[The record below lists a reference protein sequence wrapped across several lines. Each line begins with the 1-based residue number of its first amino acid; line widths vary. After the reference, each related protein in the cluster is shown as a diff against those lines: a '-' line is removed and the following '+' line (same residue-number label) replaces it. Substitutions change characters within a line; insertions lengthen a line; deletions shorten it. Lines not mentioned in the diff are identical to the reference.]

1 MKLTSRSGKRRRS
14 SSPGSASFLGYSSSS
29 GGRRRDRS
37 NEGGGVSPRE
47 PVGPVLS
54 PPPGLASSLR
64 RSSLSSPG
72 PCKQVVV
79 PDNQVDKLLLSSW
92 GLPKGVLEK
101 YQSFGV
107 VQMFEWQAEC
117 LLLGQVLE
125 GRNLVYSAPT
135 SAGKTLVAELLI
147 LKRVLEMRKKALF
160 ILPFI
165 SVAKEKK
172 YYLQNLFQEEGLL
185 VEGYMGSCSP
195 AVRFSAL
202 DIAVCTIERANGLV
216 NRLIEENKMDLLGM
230 VVVDELHMLG
240 DSHRGYL
247 LELLLTKVRYVT
259 QRAATSPENLT
270 NDFSKEIQI
279 IGMSATLPNLDL
291 VALWLNAELYHTDFR
306 PVPLLESL
314 KIGSSIYDSSMKLV
328 REFQPMLQVKGDED
342 HIVSLCYE
350 IIHDGYSVL
359 IFCPSKSW
367 CEKLANIIAHEFYD
381 LQHQAEGLVK
391 PPELHPVTLDRKGL
405 LEVMD
410 HLKRLPSGLD
420 SVLQKTVPWGVAFH
434 HAGLTFEERDII
446 EGAFRQGLIRVLA
459 ATSTLSSGVNL
470 PARRVIIRTP
480 VFNGKCLDILTYKQM
495 VGRAGRKGVDT
506 VGESILVCKK
516 SEKSKGIALLQG
528 SLKPVCS
535 SLQRREGG
543 EITASMTRAILEII
557 VGGVANTPKDVQTY
571 ASCTFLAASLKM
583 EKQKSLKGKKE
594 KIQQEQHGAI
604 EACVMWLLENEFIQI
619 SEANGVKEKVYH
631 PTHLGSATLSSS
643 LSPTEALDIFADL
656 QRAMK
661 GFVLENDL
669 HIVYLVTP
677 LYEDWT
683 AIDWYRFFCLWEKLP
698 ISLKRVAE
706 LVGIE
711 EGFLARSVKG
721 RIVAKTEKQHRQMAI
736 HKRFFTSLV
745 LLDLISEVPL
755 KTIIQKYGCNRGQ
768 IQSLQQSAA
777 TYAGMITVFSNRLGW
792 HNMEQLLSQFQK
804 RLTFGVQRELCDLVR
819 VSLLN
824 AQRARA
830 LYTAGFLTV
839 ADLAQGSVA
848 EVEAV
853 LKNSLPFRSVRKAV
867 DEEEEAAE
875 ERRTFRTIW
884 IAGRKGLTEREA
896 AVLIVKEAKMILQQ
910 ELVEMGVQWNPDSFL
925 NSETCSSS
933 SESEMEDLKS
943 RQHTKKLFKR
953 PKVPKRETRIP
964 FGESLPKNTPNTVQN
979 SHRDKIPADTS
990 NYILQDEN
998 QKHQLHV
1005 EMKSD
1010 EFVSRA
1016 RKFPFLDTSK
1026 DKIVTTMNKRKSDVE
1041 KIPKM
1046 FSNEKRKRSTLYFS
1060 PEKISKMSQFGNQ
1073 SRHVNQSE
1081 VRCNVKDPRTHRIG
1095 APNITTF
1102 SFGTVKDLLNSDE
1115 KTTEFEN
1122 PGSSAQNDSLG
1133 TSVKHRTPRFS
1144 RTEESCSRDKI
1155 AKDSISEHFI
1165 LESQTE
1171 DSSGQAPEVAGNNV
1185 VGEAKPNTEII
1196 TNILMDNNNHMKNQR
1211 VYGNHTKANPI
1222 INCPENRPVVYTKV
1236 RVKEEVLLGRE
1247 QHRETGSNYTNTD
1260 KNVAASK
1267 WKGGESNADE
1277 NNPSHFHLPEDSISL
1292 SKVSNRLSLQI
1303 GAMDKGDLGEN
1314 DTKASG
1320 VKKQAGAYVASE
1332 TKNSQ
1337 SSDLGLGLR
1346 DFDDSF
1352 RLDTQTEK
1360 IIQQMSAETAE
1371 QEGAKDKNLATVL
1384 TQKNSRRQRSVSTSQ
1399 NENII
1404 YANGGSAVGMRKMD
1418 HSSLKIVDPKKKTAE
1433 SHDVEV
1439 LPIESPV
1446 LRSPV
1451 KLKGNFF
1458 SFKGNEN
1465 SVTDSQLNSF
1475 LQGYQTQD
1483 SLESAIPPGFQK
1495 RASSGRDS
1503 ADCQLVFE
1511 TSLNMSDSLLFDSFN
1526 EDLEKD
1532 EVKEQQPDPEKSMP
1546 PSEITSNHSGDIL
1559 CQQPH
1564 GSMGKAVLNPLP
1576 ADVNQN
1582 VQQQFAC
1589 LSDDSIM
1596 FSEIDSLQM
1605 VEALDGADLSLILE
1619 QHGPAV
1625 TLISRSGVIND
1636 HYSRSAV
1643 DKIGQDVNVQITKS
1657 TGENNHN
1664 PIMWSGAS
1672 FDLSPGLQNILDSL
1686 ERDKPNLT
1694 STELS
1699 TSKEKHIDLNDRQE
1713 ITSTY
1718 LAQGMSLSPNSKLKN
1733 NFEVLENNARIP
1745 TFHGKTSS
1753 PLLYKESNIISDHH
1767 LECHEFFPPSPTSIP
1782 STEHGPSQV
1791 LGTSEKLGKTK
1802 MALHR
1807 DESYPLSSI
1816 ADIEDQNLKPQN
1828 GNNHMK
1834 NHSPSKDTDF
1844 SLKFSQDM
1852 SQLTLVPC
1860 STEILTIIDV
1870 ASDQTLF
1877 QTFIKE
1883 WQCKKRF
1890 SISLACEK
1898 ATRSISL
1905 KSTSIGSRFK
1915 QVKSPEL
1922 IPVPDDGF
1930 PVKGHEDIL
1939 LVGLAVCW
1947 GERDAYYLSLQQE
1960 ENPSE
1965 ISASLAPPS
1974 LDPNLTVNERLWQ
1987 LQACLQQDSVKERS
2001 VIIYNFIQNYKIL
2014 LLSCGISLTGSFED
2028 PKVACWLLDP
2038 DSKEPTLHS
2047 IVTSFLSHE
2056 LPLLEGIETGQ
2067 GIQNLGLKTSDNHSG
2082 RYKAAI
2088 ESILL
2093 FNSMTQLN
2101 LLLEKE
2107 KLQDV
2112 FCKVEMPSQYCLAL
2126 LELNGIG
2133 FSTVECESQKH
2144 VMQAKLNA
2152 IEAQAYELVGHSFSF
2167 TSPDDVAEVLFLE
2180 LKLPPNGV
2188 QGNKKTLGSTRRMI
2202 TNGRS
2207 TRISKQFSTS
2217 KDVLNKL
2224 KTLHPLPGLILEWRR
2239 ITNAITKV
2247 VFPLQREKC
2256 MNTVLGMERLYPVSQ
2271 THSATGRITFT
2282 EPNIQNVPR
2291 DFEIEMPAPVGESP
2305 PSQAQGRSLPLRSR
2319 KSKGCCNINSR
2330 YQTLMAERVKDNG
2343 KPFSVSMRHA
2353 FVPFPGGMIL
2363 AADYSQLELR
2373 ILAHLSQDR
2382 RLVEVLNSGA
2392 DVFKSIAAE
2401 WKMIDPETV
2410 GDDIRQQAKQI
2421 CYGIIYGIGAKSLG
2435 EQMGIQENDA
2445 ACYIES
2451 FKSRYTGI
2459 QRFLRETVK
2468 NCHRDGFVQTILGR
2482 RRYLPAIKDP
2492 NPYSKSHAE
2501 RQAIN
2506 TTVQGSAADIVKT
2519 ATVNIQ
2525 RRLETLPSVIRSH
2538 GHRESKL
2545 RGDRTGLKKGFQRI
2559 FCPIRGAFF
2568 ILQLHDELLYEVAE
2582 DDIVQVA
2589 QIVKNEMENA
2599 VKLSVKLKVKVKIG
2613 PSWGEL
2619 HDLDV

>member
-1 MKLTSRSGKRRRS
+1 MMKLTGRSLKRRRS
-14 SSPGSASFLGYSSSS
+14 SSPGSDSFLGRGGSS
-29 GGRRRDRS
+29 GKRRDRS
-37 NEGGGVSPRE
+37 SGGVGASPRE

-54 PPPGLASSLR
+54 PPPELASSLR

-72 PCKQVVV
+72 PFKPVVV
-79 PDNQVDKLLLSSW
+79 PDNQIDKLLLASW
-92 GLPKGVLEK
+92 GLPKAVLEK

-160 ILPFI
+160 ILPFV

-172 YYLQNLFQEEGLL
+172 YYLQNLFQEVGLL

-216 NRLIEENKMDLLGM
+216 NRLIEEDKMDLLGM

-259 QRAATSPENLT
+259 QRAAARPENLT
-270 NDFSKEIQI
+270 SDFSKDIQI

-291 VALWLNAELYHTDFR
+291 VASWLNAELYHTDFR

-314 KIGSSIYDSSMKLV
+314 KIGNSIYDSSMKLV

-350 IIHDGYSVL
+350 IICDGYSVL

-381 LQHQAEGLVK
+381 LQHQAQGFVK
-391 PPELHPVTLDRKGL
+391 PPELHPLTLDQKGL
-405 LEVMD
+405 LEVVD
-410 HLKRLPSGLD
+410 QLKRLPSGLD
-420 SVLQKTVPWGVAFH
+420 SVLQQTVPWGVAFH

-446 EGAFRQGLIRVLA
+446 EGSFRQGLIRVLV

-506 VGESILVCKK
+506 IGESILVCKK
-516 SEKSKGIALLQG
+516 MEKSKGIALLQG

-535 SLQRREGG
+535 SLQRREG
-543 EITASMTRAILEII
+543 EERTSSMIRAILEII
-557 VGGVANTPKDVQTY
+557 VGGVANTPEDVHTY

-583 EKQKSLKGKKE
+583 EKQKNLKGDKQKM
-594 KIQQEQHGAI
+594 QQEQHGAI
-604 EACVMWLLENEFIQI
+604 EDCVIWLLENEFIQI
-619 SEANGVKEKVYH
+619 SEANVGIKKKVYH

-698 ISLKRVAE
+698 TSLKRVAE

-755 KTIIQKYGCNRGQ
+755 KDIIQKYGCNRGQ

-839 ADLAQGSVA
+839 ADLARGSVA

-853 LKNSLPFRSVRKAV
+853 LKNSLPFKSVRKAV

-875 ERRTFRTIW
+875 ERRNFRTIW
-884 IAGRKGLTEREA
+884 VPGRKGLTEKEA

-910 ELVEMGVQWNPDSFL
+910 ELAEMGVQWNPDTFL
-925 NSETCSSS
+925 NSETYSARSSD
-933 SESEMEDLKS
+933 SETEDLKS
-943 RQHTKKLFKR
+943 RQHAKDLFKR
-953 PKVPKRETRIP
+953 PKVSKREPKIS
-964 FGESLPKNTPNTVQN
+964 FGESLAKTPNTVQN
-979 SHRDKIPADTS
+979 SNTAKMSANSS
-990 NYILQDEN
+990 NSIVQDGNEE
-998 QKHQLHV
+998 HQLHV

-1010 EFVSRA
+1010 ESVSRG
-1016 RKFPFLDTSK
+1016 RKSPFLDSSK
-1026 DKIVTTMNKRKSDVE
+1026 DKIITTTNKRKSGNE
-1041 KIPKM
+1041 KIPKT
-1046 FSNEKRKRSTLYFS
+1046 FSDEKKKKTALSFSSEKLSQTPQFRKQ
-1060 PEKISKMSQFGNQ
+1060 SK
-1073 SRHVNQSE
+1073 HVNQSE
-1081 VRCNVKDPRTHRIG
+1081 ARCNVKNFRTHRIG
-1095 APNITTF
+1095 SPNSKTF
-1102 SFGTVKDLLNSDE
+1102 SSGSVKDLLTSDE
-1115 KTTEFEN
+1115 KSTDFQN
-1122 PGSSAQNDSLG
+1122 PGPSAQNESSG
-1133 TSVKHRTPRFS
+1133 TNVKYFKHTTAHLPQ
-1144 RTEESCSRDKI
+1144 TGESCSKNKI
-1155 AKDSISEHFI
+1155 IQDSIISEHFI
-1165 LESQTE
+1165 IKSQTE
-1171 DSSGQAPEVAGNNV
+1171 NNFNQAPWLAGNDV
-1185 VGEAKPNTEII
+1185 VGEGKPYTKMVSN
-1196 TNILMDNNNHMKNQR
+1196 DSKDKDNHMKNQR
-1211 VYGNHTKANPI
+1211 LQGKHTDAYPVM
-1222 INCPENRPVVYTKV
+1222 NCPENRSVTYTKIC
-1236 RVKEEVLLGRE
+1236 VKEEVLLGRKPFG
-1247 QHRETGSNYTNTD
+1247 ETDSSYTNTH
-1260 KNVAASK
+1260 KNVAASR
-1267 WKGGESNADE
+1267 WEGGNSNADE
-1277 NNPSHFHLPEDSISL
+1277 NDQPPEDNKSQP
-1292 SKVSNRLSLQI
+1292 KVPHEMSVQV
-1303 GAMDKGDLGEN
+1303 GAMDKGGLGEN
-1314 DTKASG
+1314 DPKASG
-1320 VKKQAGAYVASE
+1320 VKKNAGVHVANE
-1332 TKNSQ
+1332 TKNNQ

-1352 RLDTQTEK
+1352 HLDTQTEK
-1360 IIQQMSAETAE
+1360 IIQQMAAETA
-1371 QEGAKDKNLATVL
+1371 KDKKVAMMLA
-1384 TQKNSRRQRSVSTSQ
+1384 QKSSGRQHSVSTSQ
-1399 NENII
+1399 SENVTS
-1404 YANGGSAVGMRKMD
+1404 AREGSTGGMRKMD
-1418 HSSLKIVDPKKKTAE
+1418 SSNFKVVDAKKTTTE
-1433 SHDVEV
+1433 SHSVKV
-1439 LPIESPV
+1439 LALESPV
-1446 LRSPV
+1446 LQSPA
-1451 KLKGNFF
+1451 KLRDNYF

-1483 SLESAIPPGFQK
+1483 SVTLNTPPGLQK
-1495 RASSGRDS
+1495 RASIGRE
-1503 ADCQLVFE
+1503 ANCHPIFE

-1532 EVKEQQPDPEKSMP
+1532 EVKEQQSDPQKSVS
-1546 PSEITSNHSGDIL
+1546 PSEITSNHSSDIL

-1564 GSMGKAVLNPLP
+1564 GSKDKAVLNLLSV
-1576 ADVNQN
+1576 DGNQN
-1582 VQQQFAC
+1582 MQQQFASF
-1589 LSDDSIM
+1589 SDESMM
-1596 FSEIDSLQM
+1596 FSEIDSFQM
-1605 VEALDGADLSLILE
+1605 AEALEGADLALSQEQHAPAITLNRLE
-1619 QHGPAV
+1619 QRK
-1625 TLISRSGVIND
+1625 SEVIND
-1636 HYSRSAV
+1636 NYPRSTV
-1643 DKIGQDVNVQITKS
+1643 DRIGQDVNVQITKS
-1657 TGENNHN
+1657 VGENNDDSL
-1664 PIMWSGAS
+1664 MWSGAS
-1672 FDLSPGLQNILDSL
+1672 FDLSPGLEKILDRL
-1686 ERDKPNLT
+1686 ESDKPSLV
-1694 STELS
+1694 STALS
-1699 TSKEKHIDLNDRQE
+1699 TLKENHIDLKDQQE
-1713 ITSTY
+1713 VISPR
-1718 LAQGMSLSPNSKLKN
+1718 LAQEMPLSPNGKLKN
-1733 NFEVLENNARIP
+1733 NFEALENNEKIP
-1745 TFHGKTSS
+1745 AFHGKTSS
-1753 PLLYKESNIISDHH
+1753 PLLYKESNIISDK
-1767 LECHEFFPPSPTSIP
+1767 LESHVFFPPSPTSILP
-1782 STEHGPSQV
+1782 TKHGPSRV
-1791 LGTSEKLGKTK
+1791 LGISKKLGKVQ
-1802 MALHR
+1802 MDLHR
-1807 DESYPLSSI
+1807 DESNPLISI
-1816 ADIEDQNLKPQN
+1816 SGIEDQKLKPQN
-1828 GNNHMK
+1828 ENSHMK
-1834 NHSPSKDTDF
+1834 NHSPSKDTDL
-1844 SLKFSQDM
+1844 SLQFSQDM

-1870 ASDQTLF
+1870 ASDKTLF

-1898 ATRSISL
+1898 TSSAGL
-1905 KSTSIGSRFK
+1905 KSTSIGGRFK
-1915 QVKSPEL
+1915 PVISPEL
-1922 IPVPDDGF
+1922 IPVTDDGF

-1947 GERDAYYLSLQQE
+1947 GERDAYYVSLKQE
-1960 ENPSE
+1960 ENHSE

-1987 LQACLQQDSVKERS
+1987 LQASLQQIFVEERS
-2001 VIIYNFIQNYKIL
+2001 VIIYNFIQTYKML
-2014 LLSCGISLTGSFED
+2014 LLSCGISLAGSFED

-2038 DSKEPTLHS
+2038 DSKEPTLHN
-2047 IVTSFLSHE
+2047 IVTRFLSHE

-2067 GIQNLGLKTSDNHSG
+2067 GIQNLGLNTSGDHSG

-2088 ESILL
+2088 ESILI

-2101 LLLEKE
+2101 LLLDKE

-2144 VMQAKLNA
+2144 VMQTKLSA

-2167 TSPDDVAEVLFLE
+2167 TSPDDIAEVLFLE

-2207 TRISKQFSTS
+2207 TKLGKQFSTS
-2217 KDVLNKL
+2217 KDVLKKL

-2256 MNTVLGMERLYPVSQ
+2256 MNSVLGMERIYPVSQ

-2291 DFEIEMPAPVGESP
+2291 DFEIEIPAPVGESP
-2305 PSQAQGRSLPLRSR
+2305 PSQAQGRSLPFR
-2319 KSKGCCNINSR
+2319 KSKSTYNINSR

-2373 ILAHLSQDR
+2373 ILAHLSRDR
-2382 RLVEVLNSGA
+2382 RLTEVLNSGA

-2401 WKMIDPETV
+2401 WKMIDLEAV
-2410 GDDIRQQAKQI
+2410 GDDLRQQAKQI
-2421 CYGIIYGIGAKSLG
+2421 CYGIIYGMGAKSLG

-2451 FKSRYTGI
+2451 FKSRYSGI

-2468 NCHRDGFVQTILGR
+2468 NCNRDGFVQTILGR
-2482 RRYLPAIKDP
+2482 RRYLPGIKDQ
-2492 NPYSKSHAE
+2492 NPYSRSHAE

-2545 RGDRTGLKKGFQRI
+2545 HGDKPGLKKGFQRI

-2589 QIVKNEMENA
+2589 QIVKYEMENA